1 MVKARWREL
10 NTEQMALLNIS
21 DTVEGENN
29 AIFG

>member
-1 MVKARWREL
+1 MVNAEL
-10 NTEQMALLNIS
+10 NAEQMALLNIS